1 MAYTSSSSSSS
12 SITVWEYFG
21 ASLITGVTVVIMQ
34 GIFESIFLNFG
45 GESMLL
51 RLILNLLVSAGSGFV
66 AIMLVAAT
74 GLLG

>member
-1 MAYTSSSSSSS
+1 MA
-12 SITVWEYFG
+12 
-21 ASLITGVTVVIMQ
+21 M
-34 GIFESIFLNFG
+34 
-45 GESMLL
+45 